1 MRLDN
6 VLKTVLLCLV
16 LVTALLLIGC
26 SSVPSSDDAKGII
39 QERINKES
47 EGRIKLVSFQK
58 TNGQEGEL
66 LGVKIYQLSYQGE
79 IEFLEDCK
87 WEKGMAVNLGE
98 VHYRTVKVK
107 PGAKDFWQNWDD
119 QMHGRQIVKKG
130 HKEKISGNV
139 VFEKTEKGW
148 VLSHLQ

>member
-58 TNGQEGEL
+58 TNGQEAEL
-66 LGVKIYQLSYQGE
+66 FGVKVYQLNYQGE

-98 VHYRTVKVK
+98 VHYRTVKAK

-119 QMHGRQIVKKG
+119 QMHGRQIMKKG
-130 HKEKISGNV
+130 HKEKISGYV

-148 VLSHLQ
+148 VPSRL